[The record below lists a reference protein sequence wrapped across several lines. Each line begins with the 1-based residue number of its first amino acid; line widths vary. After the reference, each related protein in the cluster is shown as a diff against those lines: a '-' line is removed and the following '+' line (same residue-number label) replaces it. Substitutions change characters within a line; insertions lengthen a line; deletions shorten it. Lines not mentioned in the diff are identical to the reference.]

1 MWALEGLIQE
11 GEGIGVG
18 VGSSELEWGLFPM
31 LVKFIYIFKIQ
42 YKRYLGKMKILIT
55 HKV

>member
-18 VGSSELEWGLFPM
+18 VGSSELEWG
-31 LVKFIYIFKIQ
+31 VISNAS
-42 YKRYLGKMKILIT
+42 
-55 HKV
+55 